1 MCPGYRTSRDCG
13 VEWMGNINLSDD
25 PAIRS
30 LAATSPELMPISSAV
45 ERAVIWICKE
55 IVERQ
60 AWLMSPHEETYWYRD
75 FAGPAQ
81 YPCLQDILS
90 MMWNVLI
97 LGLNV
102 KIVREKSKMVSLKD
116 LLPFQFI
123 FHRSHKSNETII
135 RTDKLKEGDCKVEP
149 VWNWRKMR
157 HVKYLVYNNEGN
169 IKIYEIDWYPVFFF
183 DSRDFLKY

>member
-1 MCPGYRTSRDCG
+1 MRFK
-13 VEWMGNINLSDD
+13 VIN
-25 PAIRS
+25 
-30 LAATSPELMPISSAV
+30 MF
-45 ERAVIWICKE
+45 
-55 IVERQ
+55 
-60 AWLMSPHEETYWYRD
+60 D

-102 KIVREKSKMVSLKD
+102 KIVRKMSKMISLKD
-116 LLPFQFI
+116 SSPLQFI
-123 FHRSHKSNETII
+123 FRMSHESNEIII

-157 HVKYLVYNNEGN
+157 HVKYLVCNNEGN
-169 IKIYEIDWYPVFFF
+169 IKICKID
-183 DSRDFLKY
+183 

>member
-1 MCPGYRTSRDCG
+1 M
-13 VEWMGNINLSDD
+13 NLSDD
-25 PAIRS
+25 PIIRS
-30 LAATSPELMPISSAV
+30 LAATNPELMPLFSAV
-45 ERAVIWICKE
+45 ERAVIWVCKE

-60 AWLMSPHEETYWYRD
+60 AWLMSPYEETYWYRD

-116 LLPFQFI
+116 LSPII
-123 FHRSHKSNETII
+123 FRRSHKSNEIII
-135 RTDKLKEGDCKVEP
+135 RTDELKEGNCKVEP
-149 VWNWRKMR
+149 VWNWLKMR
-157 HVKYLVYNNEGN
+157 HVKYLVCNNEGN
-169 IKIYEIDWYPVFFF
+169 IKICKIDWYPVFFF
-183 DSRDFLKY
+183 DSRDFLILDRSPDVKSW